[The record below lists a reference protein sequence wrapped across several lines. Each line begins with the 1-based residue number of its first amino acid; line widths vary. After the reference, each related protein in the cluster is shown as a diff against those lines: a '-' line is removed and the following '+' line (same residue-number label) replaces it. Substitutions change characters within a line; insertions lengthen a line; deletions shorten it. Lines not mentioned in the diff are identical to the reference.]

1 MAITP
6 ASKLV
11 EDAKACITTMSRD
24 EAEKMVSSGKAVLVD
39 IRDVRELQRDGRI
52 DGAIHAPRGM
62 LEFWVDPSSP
72 YHREDF
78 ATDKTLILFCASSW
92 RSALAARSLQDM
104 GVPRVAEMDGGFKG
118 WKKDG
123 RPISTDEG

>member
-1 MAITP
+1 MSITP
-6 ASKLV
+6 VSQLV
-11 EDAKACITTMSRD
+11 EDAKSRITTVSRD
-24 EAEKMVSSGKAVLVD
+24 QAEDMVSSGQAVLVD

-62 LEFWVDPSSP
+62 LEFWVDPASP
-72 YHREDF
+72 YHREEL

-92 RSALAARSLQDM
+92 RSALAARSLQEM
-104 GVPRVAEMDGGFKG
+104 GVSRVAEMDGGFKG

-123 RPISTDEG
+123 RPIATD